1 MVVIGAADRPSATD
15 SQPRRRELEIECVF
29 GGLSPEHDISILTG
43 LQAAHLLRD
52 AGTDVSLI
60 YWTKQARFESVP
72 SDAEAEDFA
81 GPERAGFS
89 AVEFTIPGGF
99 VEPGRR
105 RSRPLDID
113 VVLNCCHGGPGED
126 GGLDSLLRLAGMR
139 VTGPNA
145 RSCAV
150 SMDKLATTAV
160 ADAIGI
166 ETIPS
171 TPFEPGAEFAAPFG
185 PPWAVKPRFGGS
197 SIGVEVGVDDVAT
210 IRALSQGASARS
222 GLVVQPYLEGW
233 VDLNIAVRTYPRLQ
247 VSAIE
252 RPLSDGVYDYATKY
266 LSGAEGM
273 ESAPREL
280 PADLPSGIRATIED
294 AAGTLAGALQIS
306 GAPRVDFLWDGDG
319 TVLLNEINP
328 IPGVFGLYL
337 WSGVGVDRVTLLTDL
352 LTEAENQPVHPGSW
366 NPASDG
372 AALRSA
378 RDIATKLA

>member
-1 MVVIGAADRPSATD
+1 MLNVAV
-15 SQPRRRELEIECVF
+15 VF
-29 GGLSPEHDISILTG
+29 GGMSPEHDISILTG
-43 LQAAHLLRD
+43 LQAARLLRD
-52 AGTDVSLI
+52 GGADARLI

-72 SDAEAEDFA
+72 SAAEPKDFA
-81 GPERAGFS
+81 GPDRAGFS
-89 AVEFTIPGGF
+89 PVEFTIPGGF
-99 VEPGRR
+99 AERARR
-105 RSRPLDID
+105 RSRPLNID

-126 GGLDSLLRLAGMR
+126 GGLDSLLRLAGIR
-139 VTGPNA
+139 VTGPGA
-145 RSCAV
+145 RTSAL

-160 ADAIGI
+160 ADAVGV

-171 TPFEPGAEFAAPFG
+171 VPFEKGAEFAAPFG

-197 SIGVEVGVDDVAT
+197 SIGVEVGIGDVAT
-210 IRALSQGASARS
+210 IEALSHGTAARS
-222 GLVVQPYLEGW
+222 GLVVQPYLQGW

-252 RPLSDGVYDYATKY
+252 RPLSNGVYDYATKY

-280 PADLPSGIRATIED
+280 PAELPAGITTTIED
-294 AAGTLAGALQIS
+294 AARSLARALQVS

-319 TVLLNEINP
+319 RVLLNEINP
-328 IPGVFGLYL
+328 IPGAFGLYL
-337 WSGVGVDRVTLLTDL
+337 WSEIGVDRVTLLNEL
-352 LTEAENQPVHPGSW
+352 LDEAANGPVHPGAW

-378 RDIATKLA
+378 SNIATKLA

>member
-1 MVVIGAADRPSATD
+1 MKVAV
-15 SQPRRRELEIECVF
+15 VF

-43 LQAAHLLRD
+43 LQAARLLRNADTD
-52 AGTDVSLI
+52 ASLI

-72 SDAEAEDFA
+72 ADAEAKDFA
-81 GPERAGFS
+81 GPDRADFS
-89 AVEFTIPGGF
+89 PVDFTIPGGF
-99 VEPGRR
+99 AERGRR

-126 GGLDSLLRLAGMR
+126 GGLDSLLRLAGIR

-145 RSCAV
+145 RSCAL

-160 ADAIGI
+160 ADAVGI

-171 TPFEPGAEFAAPFG
+171 VPFEQGAEFAAPFG

-197 SIGVEVGVDDVAT
+197 SIGVEVGVGDVAT
-210 IRALSQGASARS
+210 ITTLSQVASARS

-233 VDLNIAVRTYPRLQ
+233 IDLNIAVRTFPELQ

-252 RPLSDGVYDYATKY
+252 RPLADGVYDYATKY
-266 LSGAEGM
+266 LSGSEGM

-280 PADLPSGIRATIED
+280 PADLPSEIQTTIED
-294 AAGTLAGALQIS
+294 AARTLAGALQIS

-328 IPGVFGLYL
+328 IPGAFGLYL
-337 WSGVGVDRVTLLTDL
+337 WSAIGVDRVRLLTDL
-352 LTEAENQPVHPGSW
+352 LAEAENQPVHPGSW
-366 NPASDG
+366 NTTSDG

-378 RDIATKLA
+378 NDIATKLA

>member
-1 MVVIGAADRPSATD
+1 MKVAV
-15 SQPRRRELEIECVF
+15 VF

-43 LQAAHLLRD
+43 LQAARLLRD
-52 AGTDVSLI
+52 AGTDTSLL
-60 YWTKQARFESVP
+60 YWTKQARFECAP
-72 SDAEAEDFA
+72 ADAEAKDFA
-81 GPERAGFS
+81 GPDREGFS

-99 VEPGRR
+99 AERGRR
-105 RSRPLDID
+105 RNRPLDID

-145 RSCAV
+145 RSCAL

-171 TPFEPGAEFAAPFG
+171 VPFEPGAEFAAPFG

-197 SIGVEVGVDDVAT
+197 SIGVEVGIGDAAT
-210 IRALSQGASARS
+210 IKALSKGTSARS

-280 PADLPSGIRATIED
+280 PAELPSGISATIED
-294 AAGTLAGALQIS
+294 AARDLALAMQIS

-319 TVLLNEINP
+319 RVLLNEINP
-328 IPGVFGLYL
+328 IPGAFGLYL
-337 WSGVGVDRVTLLTDL
+337 WSAVGVDRVTLLTDL
-352 LTEAENQPVHPGSW
+352 LAEAEKQPVHPGSW
-366 NPASDG
+366 NTTSDG

-378 RDIATKLA
+378 TDIATKLA